1 MSQMAWMSSDPS
13 TRLLVSPS
21 GAVAYMVAL
30 GSGVWARPRLWPA
43 SCVMVFW
50 MSKRTQPVWL
60 GSLQG
65 EPSTAVKMN
74 RAERSEWGASFNSVS
89 LSWIWP
95 VKRFE
100 VVVVVAMAPS
110 PWSQQS

>member
-21 GAVAYMVAL
+21 GAVAYIVAL

-50 MSKRTQPVWL
+50 MSKRTQPV
-60 GSLQG
+60 
-65 EPSTAVKMN
+65 
-74 RAERSEWGASFNSVS
+74 
-89 LSWIWP
+89 
-95 VKRFE
+95 
-100 VVVVVAMAPS
+100 
-110 PWSQQS
+110 